1 LSQIKYR
8 DKFGKTMAKECP
20 VVNGMES
27 RKKPVMELARDM
39 GLMHVTMIGV
49 GAMIGAGIFVLTGL
63 AAGVSGPAL
72 LLVFV
77 LNGLVTGLT
86 AMSYAELG
94 SCFPEA
100 GGGYLWVKEALPQPN
115 GFLSGWISWF
125 AHAVAC
131 SLYAVAFG
139 TFSVDLLHMAG
150 VNFNKLLSFT
160 SSSEPYILAAKLISV
175 FATLLFVYINFRGAK
190 ETGQAESLVTILK
203 IVVIA
208 LFIGF
213 GLFAIFSGNTP
224 KPWPEHFK
232 GFFQKGPLGI
242 IMAMG
247 LTFIAFEGYEIIAQC
262 GEEVKNPKKNIP
274 RSIFLSLLIV
284 VPIYILV
291 AFVALGATAPE
302 GDIPTWQYLGQKGE
316 LAMIEAAEHFMLGKL
331 GRIIFLVGGLFSTM
345 SALNATVYS
354 SSRVSFAMG
363 RDHNLPSIF
372 GKVHHKKRTPHMAV
386 FISGMMII
394 LMAVALPIEDIA
406 SATDA
411 MFLLLFIFVNLA
423 VINLRKNRPDLDR
436 GFRVPLFPYI
446 PIMAAFLN
454 LSLAVFLFF
463 YRPLGVW
470 VCVGYMLFGIG
481 FYYFYSRRKEFVAKA
496 ALAVHTELPF
506 FETAPCNFHIL
517 VPVAN
522 EKTVEKLQRFA
533 VRMAKAYTADITA
546 LNVIQVPAQLPPSEG
561 RKYVDYARLLLGK
574 AIDVAEKEN
583 IPVYSLVKLTHNVPK
598 AIIETCE
605 ERKIDLMVLGWEGE
619 RPATNRV
626 FGTITDEIILNTVCD
641 IALICRSPA
650 DKEIHRILIPV
661 SSIKY
666 AVLSFKIAEA
676 ILRENETPIVLFHA
690 TYQDDLVNVEQ
701 KYREE
706 LQKLKDDIN
715 PDRYQMVVKK
725 TQNVTNAIL
734 SEIQHHDLIIMG
746 APEEGLVRRALF
758 GDMPVQIARETAVP
772 IVLTKRYTGH
782 VKSWF
787 QKFFGSRKTMLD

>member
-1 LSQIKYR
+1 MMR
-8 DKFGKTMAKECP
+8 DNSCP
-20 VVNGMES
+20 VPETS
-27 RKKPVMELARDM
+27 PTTAKKPVAELARDM

-72 LLVFV
+72 LLVFTF
-77 LNGLVTGLT
+77 NGFVTGLT

-139 TFSVDLLHMAG
+139 TFAVDLLHLAG
-150 VNFNKLLSFT
+150 VDFSKLFSLAN
-160 SSSEPYILAAKLISV
+160 SESNILAAKAVSV
-175 FATLLFVYINFRGAK
+175 GITLLFVWINYRGAK
-190 ETGQAESLVTILK
+190 ETGQAESFVTIVK
-203 IVVIA
+203 IIVIA

-213 GLFAIFSGNTP
+213 GIYAIFAGKTP
-224 KPWPEHFK
+224 EPWQSQFS
-232 GFFQKGPLGI
+232 GFFQKGAIGV

-284 VPIYILV
+284 VPIYVLV
-291 AFVALGATAPE
+291 AFVAIGAVSPE
-302 GDIPTWQYLGQKGE
+302 GGEPTWQYLGQKGE
-316 LAMIEAAEHFMLGKL
+316 LAMIEAAEHFMMGKL
-331 GRIIFLVGGLFSTM
+331 GRIIFLIGGLFSTM

-363 RDHNLPSIF
+363 RDHNLPGIF
-372 GKVHHKKRTPHMAV
+372 AKVHRIKRTPHMAV
-386 FISGMMII
+386 FISGALII

-436 GFRVPLFPYI
+436 GFKVPLFPII
-446 PIMAAFLN
+446 PIVATFFN
-454 LSLAVFLFF
+454 LVLAVFLFF

-470 VCVGYMLFGIG
+470 VCVGYILFGI
-481 FYYFYSRRKEFVAKA
+481 FIYYIYSKRKEFAVKA
-496 ALAVHTELPF
+496 EPVVHVEHPVF
-506 FETAPCNFHIL
+506 QAGPCNFHIL

-522 EKTVEKLQRFA
+522 EKTVQQLQRFA
-533 VRMAKAYTADITA
+533 IRMAKAYTADITI
-546 LNVIQVPAQLPPSEG
+546 LNVIKVPAQLPPSEG
-561 RKYVDYARLLLGK
+561 RKYLNNSRALISTAVEM
-574 AIDVAEKEN
+574 AEPEE

-605 ERKIDLMVLGWEGE
+605 ERKIDLMILGWEGD
-619 RPATNRV
+619 RSRQDRA
-626 FGTITDEIILNTVCD
+626 FGTILDEIILNTVCD
-641 IALICRSPA
+641 ICLICKAPTKDTQIDRVF
-650 DKEIHRILIPV
+650 IPV
-661 SSIKY
+661 SSIRY
-666 AVLSFKIAEA
+666 ALLSLKVAEA
-676 ILRENETPIVLFHA
+676 LMGDNHRPIVLFHA
-690 TYQDDLVNVEQ
+690 TASDDSESIRSR
-701 KYREE
+701 YSEE
-706 LQKLKDDIN
+706 LQKHSDEIDPN
-715 PDRYQMVVKK
+715 RYKIVVQK
-725 TQNVTNAIL
+725 TNNIVQAIL
-734 SEIQHHDLIIMG
+734 AETQHHDLIIMG
-746 APEEGLVRRALF
+746 APEEGLIRRAFF
-758 GDMPVQIARETAVP
+758 GDLPAQIVSQLNTP
-772 IVLTKRYTGH
+772 IILTKKYTGD

>member
-1 LSQIKYR
+1 MPEAGQVAAEKHV
-8 DKFGKTMAKECP
+8 T
-20 VVNGMES
+20 
-27 RKKPVMELARDM
+27 ELARDM

-72 LLVFV
+72 LLVFTF
-77 LNGLVTGLT
+77 NGFVTGLT

-139 TFSVDLLHMAG
+139 TFSVDLLHLAG
-150 VNFNKLLSFT
+150 IDFSKLLPF
-160 SSSEPYILAAKLISV
+160 ENNQANMWAAKAI
-175 FATLLFVYINFRGAK
+175 ATGITLLFVWVNYRGAK
-190 ETGQAESLVTILK
+190 ETGQAESFVTIVK
-203 IVVIA
+203 IIVIA

-213 GLFAIFSGNTP
+213 GLYAMHAGKTPEPWQSQFS
-224 KPWPEHFK
+224 
-232 GFFQKGPLGI
+232 GFFQKGALGI

-262 GEEVKNPKKNIP
+262 GEEVKNPKRNIP

-284 VPIYILV
+284 VPIYVLV
-291 AFVALGATAPE
+291 AFVAIGAVSPE
-302 GDIPTWQYLGQKGE
+302 SGQPTWQYLGQKGE
-316 LAMIEAAEHFMLGKL
+316 LAMIEAAEHFMMGKL
-331 GRIIFLVGGLFSTM
+331 GRIIFLIGGLFSTM

-363 RDHNLPSIF
+363 RDHNLPGLF
-372 GKVHHKKRTPHMAV
+372 GKIHIRKRTPYIAV
-386 FISGMMII
+386 FISGALII
-394 LMAVALPIEDIA
+394 LMAITLPIEDIA

-436 GFRVPLFPYI
+436 GFKVPLFPLI
-446 PIMAAFLN
+446 PIAAAIFN

-470 VCVGYMLFGIG
+470 VCVGYILFGI
-481 FYYFYSRRKEFVAKA
+481 FIYYVYSKRKEFAVKA
-496 ALAVHTELPF
+496 EPVIHIERPVFKAG
-506 FETAPCNFHIL
+506 PCDFHIL

-522 EKTVEKLQRFA
+522 EKTVQQLQRFA
-533 VRMAKAYTADITA
+533 IRMAKHYTADITV

-561 RKYVDYARLLLGK
+561 RKYLNNSRNLIAK
-574 AIDVAEKEN
+574 AVEMAEPEE

-605 ERKIDLMVLGWEGE
+605 ERKIDLMVLGWEGD
-619 RPATNRV
+619 RSRQDRV
-626 FGTITDEIILNTVCD
+626 FGTILDEIILNTVCD
-641 IALICRSPA
+641 ICLICKAPMQDTPINRVF
-650 DKEIHRILIPV
+650 IPV
-661 SSIKY
+661 SNIRY
-666 AVLSFKIAEA
+666 AILSLKIAEA
-676 ILRENETPIVLFHA
+676 MVGENGNPICLFHA
-690 TYQDDLVNVEQ
+690 TYSEDIQNIKE

-706 LQKLKDDIN
+706 LQKLSDEIN
-715 PDRYQMVVKK
+715 PERYDVIVKK
-725 TQNVTNAIL
+725 TDNFAEAIL
-734 SEIQHHDLIIMG
+734 EETGDHDLIIMG
-746 APEEGLVRRALF
+746 APEEGLVRRAFF
-758 GDMPVQIARETAVP
+758 GDLPAYIASQLDIP
-772 IVLTKRYTGH
+772 ILLTKQYTGH

>member
-1 LSQIKYR
+1 
-8 DKFGKTMAKECP
+8 MAKVHRSNNKMDKGP
-20 VVNGMES
+20 
-27 RKKPVMELARDM
+27 KHATELARDM

-72 LLVFV
+72 LLVFA

-150 VNFNKLLSFT
+150 IDFNKLLSFT

-190 ETGQAESLVTILK
+190 ETGQAESLVTMLK

-224 KPWPEHFK
+224 EPWPEHFK

-302 GDIPTWQYLGQKGE
+302 GDMPTWQYLGEKGE
-316 LAMIEAAEHFMLGKL
+316 MAMIEAAEHFMLGKL
-331 GRIIFLVGGLFSTM
+331 GRIIFLIGGLFSTM

-363 RDHNLPSIF
+363 RDYNLPGVF
-372 GKVHHKKRTPHMAV
+372 GKIHPKKRTPHMAI
-386 FISGMMII
+386 FISGVLII
-394 LMAVALPIEDIA
+394 LMAILLPIEDIA

-423 VINLRKNRPDLDR
+423 VVNLRKNRPDLDR
-436 GFRVPLFPYI
+436 GFKVPFFPYI
-446 PIMAAFLN
+446 PILATVLN
-454 LSLAVFLFF
+454 FILAVFLFF

-470 VCVGYMLFGIG
+470 VCLGYMAFGIG
-481 FYYFYSRRKEFVAKA
+481 FYYLYSRRKEFVATA
-496 ALAVHTELPF
+496 APAVHAEQPV
-506 FETAPCNFHIL
+506 FEADPSDFHIL

-561 RKYVDYARLLLGK
+561 RKYVDSARTLLGK
-574 AIDVAEKEN
+574 AIEVAETEN

-619 RPATNRV
+619 RAAHNRV
-626 FGTITDEIILNTVCD
+626 FGTIIDEIILNTVCD
-641 IALICRSPA
+641 IAMVCRSPA
-650 DKEIHRILIPV
+650 DKEIERILIPV

-666 AVLSFKIAEA
+666 AILSLKVAEA
-676 ILRENETPIVLFHA
+676 ILRQNGTPIVLFHA
-690 TYQDDLVNVEQ
+690 THLTELNPLEQ
-701 KYREE
+701 KYREDLE
-706 LQKLKDDIN
+706 KQKHEID
-715 PDRYQMVVKK
+715 PARYEIVVK
-725 TQNVTNAIL
+725 NTNNFAEAIL
-734 SEIQHHDLIIMG
+734 SEIQEKDLVIMG
-746 APEEGLVRRALF
+746 APEEGLVRRAFF
-758 GDMPVQIARETAVP
+758 GDLPLHIAKQTDVP
-772 IVLTKRYTGH
+772 IILTKRYTGH

>member
-1 LSQIKYR
+1 
-8 DKFGKTMAKECP
+8 MPKENESCP
-20 VVNGMES
+20 VEQRGVS
-27 RKKPVMELARDM
+27 KPVTELARDM

-63 AAGVSGPAL
+63 AAGIAGPAL
-72 LLVFV
+72 ILVFA

-139 TFSVDLLHMAG
+139 AFSVDLLQMGG
-150 VNFNKLLSFT
+150 VDFSRIIPESIKA
-160 SSSEPYILAAKLISV
+160 EPHVLGAKLIAV
-175 FATLLFVYINFRGAK
+175 IITLLFVYINFRGAK
-190 ETGQAESLVTILK
+190 ETGQAETFVTLLK

-213 GLFAIFSGNTP
+213 GIFAMFSGQQP
-224 KPWPEHFK
+224 EPWQRHFK

-262 GEEVKNPKKNIP
+262 GEEVKNPKRNIP

-291 AFVALGATAPE
+291 AFVALGAVSPE
-302 GDIPTWQYLGQKGE
+302 GGQPTWQYLGEKGE
-316 LAMIEAAEHFMLGKL
+316 LAMIEAAESFMLGKL
-331 GRIIFLVGGLFSTM
+331 GRIIFLIGGLFSTM

-363 RDHNLPSIF
+363 RDHNLPGLF
-372 GKVHHKKRTPHMAV
+372 GRIHHKKRTPHLAV
-386 FISGMMII
+386 FISGAFII
-394 LMAVALPIEDIA
+394 LMAAALPIEDIA

-436 GFRVPLFPYI
+436 GFKVPLFPYI
-446 PIMAAFLN
+446 PVLATFLN
-454 LSLAVFLFF
+454 LALAIFLFF

-470 VCVGYMLFGIG
+470 VCIGYLLFGTLI
-481 FYYFYSRRKEFVAKA
+481 FYIYSRRKELVAKA
-496 ALAVHTELPF
+496 VPVVHAEQPVISVG
-506 FETAPCNFHIL
+506 PCNYHIL
-517 VPVAN
+517 LPVAN
-522 EKTVEKLQRFA
+522 EQTVRSLQRFA
-533 VRMAKAYTADITA
+533 VRMAKAYKADITA
-546 LNVIQVPAQLPPSEG
+546 LNVIQVPPQLPPSEG
-561 RKYVDYARLLLGK
+561 RKYLSRSRALLEK
-574 AIDVAEKEN
+574 AIDIAEIEE
-583 IPVYSLVKLTHNVPK
+583 IPVYALIKLTHNIPK
-598 AIIETCE
+598 AVIETCE
-605 ERKIDLMVLGWEGE
+605 ERKIDLMILGWEGE
-619 RPATNRV
+619 RPAHDRV
-626 FGTITDEIILNTVCD
+626 FGTILDEIVLNTTCD
-641 IALICRSPA
+641 IALICRAPTE
-650 DKEIHRILIPV
+650 DTQIKRVFIPV
-661 SSIKY
+661 SNIKY
-666 AVLSFKIAEA
+666 ATLSLEIAEA
-676 ILRENETPIVLFHA
+676 LLGDKETPIVLFHA
-690 TYQDDLVNVEQ
+690 TQAEDVDDIQQRYLED
-701 KYREE
+701 
-706 LQKLKDDIN
+706 LQKLKNNIS
-715 PDRYQMVVKK
+715 PERYRIVVKNA
-725 TQNVTNAIL
+725 QSVVPAIL
-734 SEIQHHDLIIMG
+734 EEILNYDLIIMG
-746 APEEGLVRRALF
+746 APEEGLVRRAIF
-758 GDMPVQIARETAVP
+758 GDMPVEIAKATNVP
-772 IVLTKRYTGH
+772 LILTKKYTGH

>member
-1 LSQIKYR
+1 
-8 DKFGKTMAKECP
+8 MAKEIALG
-20 VVNGMES
+20 NGKEAG
-27 RKKPVMELARDM
+27 KKPVTELARDM

-63 AAGVSGPAL
+63 AAGESGPAL
-72 LLVFV
+72 LLVFA

-139 TFSVDLLHMAG
+139 TFTVDLLHLAG
-150 VNFNKLLSFT
+150 VDFNRLLSIF
-160 SSSEPYILAAKLISV
+160 SSSEPYVLAAKLISV
-175 FATLLFVYINFRGAK
+175 IATLLFVYINYRGAK
-190 ETGQAESLVTILK
+190 ETGQAETLVTMLK

-213 GLFAIFSGNTP
+213 GLFAIFSGKTP
-224 KPWPEHFK
+224 EPWPEHFR
-232 GFFQKGPLGI
+232 GFFQKGPMGI
-242 IMAMG
+242 IIAMG

-262 GEEVKNPKKNIP
+262 GEEVKNPRKNIP

-284 VPIYILV
+284 VPIYLLV

-302 GDIPTWQYLGQKGE
+302 GDMPTWQYLGEKGE

-331 GRIIFLVGGLFSTM
+331 GRIIFLIGGLFSTM

-372 GKVHHKKRTPHMAV
+372 SKVHSKKRTPHMAV
-386 FISGMMII
+386 FISGVMII

-411 MFLLLFIFVNLA
+411 MFLFLFIFVNLA

-436 GFRVPLFPYI
+436 GFRVPFLPQI
-446 PIMAAFLN
+446 PIIATVLN
-454 LSLAVFLFF
+454 LFLAVFLFF

-470 VCVGYMLFGIG
+470 VCIGYLLFGIG
-481 FYYFYSRRKEFVAKA
+481 FYYLYSRRKEFFAKA
-496 ALAVHTELPF
+496 VPVVHTEVPVF
-506 FETAPCNFHIL
+506 TVSPCNFHIL

-522 EKTVEKLQRFA
+522 EKTVEQLQRFA
-533 VRMAKAYTADITA
+533 VRMAKAYSADITA
-546 LNVIQVPAQLPPSEG
+546 VNVIQVPAQLPPSEG
-561 RKYVDYARLLLGK
+561 RKYVDCARSLLGK
-574 AIDVAEKEN
+574 AIEVAEQEN
-583 IPVYSLVKLTHNVPK
+583 IPVYSLVKLTHNIPK

-605 ERKIDLMVLGWEGE
+605 ERKIDLMVLGWEGKK
-619 RPATNRV
+619 PAHDRV

-641 IALICRSPA
+641 IALVCRSPA
-650 DKEIHRILIPV
+650 DKEIKRILIPV

-666 AVLSFKIAEA
+666 AILSLKIAEA
-676 ILRENETPIVLFHA
+676 ILKQDSTPIVLFHA
-690 TYQDDLVNVEQ
+690 TYQDDVFGVE
-701 KYREE
+701 KRYREE
-706 LQKLKDDIN
+706 LQKLKEEID
-715 PDRYQMVVKK
+715 PDRYNVVIKK
-725 TQNVTNAIL
+725 TQNVTEAIL
-734 SEIQHHDLIIMG
+734 SEKQHHDLIIMG

-758 GDMPVQIARETAVP
+758 GDLPVQIARETDVP
-772 IVLTKRYTGH
+772 IILTKKYTGH

-787 QKFFGSRKTMLD
+787 QKFFGSRKTMLE

>member
-1 LSQIKYR
+1 MTENN
-8 DKFGKTMAKECP
+8 DK
-20 VVNGMES
+20 
-27 RKKPVMELARDM
+27 RKSDRSKPVMELARDM

-72 LLVFV
+72 LLVFA
-77 LNGLVTGLT
+77 LNGFVTSLT

-139 TFSVDLLHMAG
+139 AFAVDLFHVGG
-150 VNFNKLLSFT
+150 VNIEKIVPQFLGH
-160 SSSEPYILAAKLISV
+160 EPHIMAAKIIAV
-175 FATLLFVYINFRGAK
+175 FITLLFVYINFRGAK
-190 ETGQAESLVTILK
+190 ETGQAESFVTIVK

-213 GLFAIFSGNTP
+213 GIYAMFSGGLSE
-224 KPWPEHFK
+224 PWQGQFR
-232 GFFQKGPLGI
+232 GFFQKGIRGI

-262 GEEVKNPKKNIP
+262 GEEVKNPKRNIP

-291 AFVALGATAPE
+291 AFVAIGAVAPPDP
-302 GDIPTWQYLGQKGE
+302 GQTSWQYLGDKGE
-316 LAMIEAAEHFMLGKL
+316 LAMIEAAEHFMMGKL
-331 GRIIFLVGGLFSTM
+331 GRIIFLIGGLFSTM

-363 RDHNLPSIF
+363 RDHNLPALF
-372 GKVHHKKRTPHMAV
+372 GRIHEKKRTPHFATYISGALIIFMAV
-386 FISGMMII
+386 VF
-394 LMAVALPIEDIA
+394 PIEDIA

-411 MFLLLFIFVNLA
+411 MFLFLFIFVNLA

-436 GFRVPLFPYI
+436 GFKVPLFPFI
-446 PIMAAFLN
+446 PILATFLN
-454 LSLAVFLFF
+454 FTLAVFLFL

-470 VCVGYMLFGIG
+470 VCLGYILFGIAI
-481 FYYFYSRRKEFVAKA
+481 YYLYSKRKEFAAKA
-496 ALAVHTELPF
+496 EPVIHAERPVFHIV
-506 FETAPCNFHIL
+506 PCNFHIL

-522 EKTVEKLQRFA
+522 EKTVEQLQRFA
-533 VRMAKAYTADITA
+533 IRLAKVYNADITV
-546 LNVIQVPAQLPPSEG
+546 LNVIEVPAQLPPSEG
-561 RKYVDYARLLLGK
+561 RKYLSGARGLLDK
-574 AIDVAEKEN
+574 AINMAEKAE
-583 IPVYSLVKLTHNVPK
+583 IPVYSLVKVTHNVPK

-619 RPATNRV
+619 RPAHDRV
-626 FGTITDEIILNTVCD
+626 FGTKLDEIILNTVCD
-641 IALICRSPA
+641 IAMVCRAPSP
-650 DKEIHRILIPV
+650 DKKIERILVPV

-666 AVLSFKIAEA
+666 ALLSLKIAEVLPED
-676 ILRENETPIVLFHA
+676 IDVPIVLFHA
-690 TYQDDLVNVEQ
+690 TQHDDLKEIRLRYQ
-701 KYREE
+701 EE
-706 LQKLKDDIN
+706 LVKVSNEIDPKKFKLVL
-715 PDRYQMVVKK
+715 RK
-725 TQNVTNAIL
+725 TNRIEEAIL
-734 SEIQHHDLIIMG
+734 EETKKHDLIIMG

-758 GDMPVQIARETAVP
+758 GDLPVKIAQSIDGP
-772 IVLTKRYTGH
+772 LILTKHYTGH

-787 QKFFGSRKTMLD
+787 QKFFGSRKTMLN

>member
-1 LSQIKYR
+1 
-8 DKFGKTMAKECP
+8 
-20 VVNGMES
+20 
-27 RKKPVMELARDM
+27 MELARDM

-63 AAGVSGPAL
+63 AAGISGPAL
-72 LLVFV
+72 LLVFAF
-77 LNGLVTGLT
+77 NGLVTGLT

-139 TFSVDLLHMAG
+139 TFSVDLLHLAG
-150 VNFNKLLSFT
+150 VDFNRLLSFT

-175 FATLLFVYINFRGAK
+175 FATLLFVYINYRGAK

-213 GLFAIFSGNTP
+213 GLFAMFSGNTP
-224 KPWPEHFK
+224 KPWPEHFQ

-274 RSIFLSLLIV
+274 LSIFLSLLIV

-302 GDIPTWQYLGQKGE
+302 GDIPTWQYLGEKGE
-316 LAMIEAAEHFMLGKL
+316 LAMIESAEHFMLGKL
-331 GRIIFLVGGLFSTM
+331 GRIIFLIGGLFSTM

-372 GKVHHKKRTPHMAV
+372 GKVHQKKRTPHMAT
-386 FISGMMII
+386 FISGVMII
-394 LMAVALPIEDIA
+394 LMAVLLPIEDIA

-436 GFRVPLFPYI
+436 GFKVPLFPHI
-446 PIMAAFLN
+446 PIAAIFLN
-454 LSLAVFLFF
+454 LFLAVFLFF

-470 VCVGYMLFGIG
+470 VCVGYIVFGIS
-481 FYYFYSRRKEFVAKA
+481 FYYLYSRRKEFVAKA
-496 ALAVHTELPF
+496 APAVHAEHPV
-506 FETAPCNFHIL
+506 FEAPPCNFHIL

-522 EKTVEKLQRFA
+522 EKTVEQLQQFA
-533 VRMAKAYTADITA
+533 VKMAKASTADITA

-561 RKYVDYARLLLGK
+561 RKYVDSARTLLGK
-574 AIDVAEKEN
+574 AIEVAEKDN
-583 IPVYSLVKLTHNVPK
+583 IPVYSLVKLTHNIPK

-605 ERKIDLMVLGWEGE
+605 DRKIDLMVLGWEGE
-619 RPATNRV
+619 RPAHDRV

-641 IALICRSPA
+641 IALVCRSPA
-650 DKEIHRILIPV
+650 DKEIGRILIPV

-676 ILRENETPIVLFHA
+676 ILSENGTPIVLFHA
-690 TYQDDLVNVEQ
+690 TYQDDVAGVEQ

-706 LQKLKDDIN
+706 LQKLEEVIN
-715 PDRYQMVVKK
+715 PALYQIMVKK
-725 TQNVTNAIL
+725 TQNVTEAIL
-734 SEIQHHDLIIMG
+734 SETQHHDLIIMG

-758 GDMPVQIARETAVP
+758 GDLPVQIARETAVP
-772 IVLTKRYTGH
+772 IILTKRYTGH

>member
-1 LSQIKYR
+1 
-8 DKFGKTMAKECP
+8 MA
-20 VVNGMES
+20 ES
-27 RKKPVMELARDM
+27 PKHTTELARDM

-63 AAGVSGPAL
+63 AAGVAGPAL
-72 LLVFV
+72 LLVFAF
-77 LNGLVTGLT
+77 NGLVTGLT

-139 TFSVDLLHMAG
+139 TFTVDLLHMAG
-150 VNFNKLLSFT
+150 IDFNLLLSFT

-190 ETGQAESLVTILK
+190 ETGQAETLITIIK
-203 IVVIA
+203 IIVIA
-208 LFIGF
+208 MFIGF
-213 GLFAIFSGNTP
+213 GLYAIFAGTTP
-224 KPWPEHFK
+224 EPWPDHFR
-232 GFFQKGPLGI
+232 GFFQKGPIGI

-291 AFVALGATAPE
+291 AFVALGAAAPE
-302 GDIPTWQYLGQKGE
+302 GDIPTWQYLGEKGE
-316 LAMIEAAEHFMLGKL
+316 MAMIEAAEHFMLGKL
-331 GRIIFLVGGLFSTM
+331 GRVIFLIGGLFSTM

-363 RDHNLPSIF
+363 RDHNLPGVF
-372 GKVHHKKRTPHMAV
+372 GKIHPKKRTPHMAI
-386 FISGMMII
+386 FISGVMII
-394 LMAVALPIEDIA
+394 LMAVLLPIEDIA

-436 GFRVPLFPYI
+436 GFKVPFFPFI
-446 PIMAAFLN
+446 PILATVLN
-454 LSLAVFLFF
+454 LILAVFLFF

-470 VCVGYMLFGIG
+470 VCLGYLAFGIG
-481 FYYFYSRRKEFVAKA
+481 FFYLYSRRKEFMAKA
-496 ALAVHTELPF
+496 APAVHAEHPV
-506 FETAPCNFHIL
+506 FEVAPRDFHIL

-561 RKYVDYARLLLGK
+561 RKYVECARSLLGK
-574 AIDVAEKEN
+574 AIDVAEKEE

-619 RPATNRV
+619 RPAHNRV
-626 FGTITDEIILNTVCD
+626 FGTIIDEIILNTLCD
-641 IALICRSPA
+641 IAMVCRSPA
-650 DKEIHRILIPV
+650 DKEIERILIPV
-661 SSIKY
+661 STIKY
-666 AVLSFKIAEA
+666 AILSLKIAEA
-676 ILRENETPIVLFHA
+676 VLSENDTRIVLFHA
-690 TYQDDLVNVEQ
+690 THRTDVTPIEKRFREDLEKQKNVVDPS
-701 KYREE
+701 RF
-706 LQKLKDDIN
+706 D
-715 PDRYQMVVKK
+715 VVIKN
-725 TQNVTNAIL
+725 TENFAEAIL
-734 SEIQHHDLIIMG
+734 AEIQHNDLIIMG
-746 APEEGLVRRALF
+746 APEEGLVRRAFF
-758 GDMPVQIARETAVP
+758 GDLPLHIAKQTEVP
-772 IVLTKRYTGH
+772 IILTKRYTGH

>member
-1 LSQIKYR
+1 MAEIQSSNNKR
-8 DKFGKTMAKECP
+8 DEGQ
-20 VVNGMES
+20 
-27 RKKPVMELARDM
+27 KPVTELARDM

-72 LLVFV
+72 LLVFAF
-77 LNGLVTGLT
+77 NGLVTGLT

-139 TFSVDLLHMAG
+139 TFSVDLLHTAG
-150 VNFNKLLSFT
+150 IDLHKLLSVFST
-160 SSSEPYILAAKLISV
+160 SEPYILAAKLISV
-175 FATLLFVYINFRGAK
+175 IVVLLFVYINYRGAK

-203 IVVIA
+203 IIIIA
-208 LFIGF
+208 MFIGF
-213 GLFAIFSGNTP
+213 GLFAIFSGNTSE
-224 KPWPEHFK
+224 PWPDHFR
-232 GFFQKGPLGI
+232 GFFQKGPMGI
-242 IMAMG
+242 IIAMG

-291 AFVALGATAPE
+291 AFVALGAVAPE
-302 GDIPTWQYLGQKGE
+302 GDQASWQYLGEKGE
-316 LAMIEAAEHFMLGKL
+316 MAMIEAAEHFMLGKL
-331 GRIIFLVGGLFSTM
+331 GRIIFLIGGLFSTM
-345 SALNATVYS
+345 SALNATVFS

-363 RDHNLPSIF
+363 RDHNLPGIF
-372 GKVHHKKRTPHMAV
+372 GKIHPKKRTPHMAI
-386 FISGMMII
+386 FISGVMII
-394 LMAVALPIEDIA
+394 LMAVLLPIEDIA

-436 GFRVPLFPYI
+436 GFKVPFFPYI
-446 PIMAAFLN
+446 PILATVLN
-454 LSLAVFLFF
+454 LILAVFLFF

-470 VCVGYMLFGIG
+470 ICLGYLVFGIG
-481 FYYFYSRRKEFVAKA
+481 FYYLYSRRKEFVAKA
-496 ALAVHTELPF
+496 EPIIHAEHPV
-506 FETAPCNFHIL
+506 FEVDPADFHIL

-522 EKTVEKLQRFA
+522 EKTVEQLQSFA
-533 VRMAKAYTADITA
+533 VRMARAYKADITA

-561 RKYVDYARLLLGK
+561 RKYLDCARSLLGK
-574 AIDVAEKEN
+574 AIDVGEEQN

-605 ERKIDLMVLGWEGE
+605 QRKIDLMVLGWEGE
-619 RPATNRV
+619 RPAYNRV
-626 FGTITDEIILNTVCD
+626 FGTITDEIILNTLCD
-641 IALICRSPA
+641 IALVCRSPG
-650 DKEIHRILIPV
+650 DKEIGRILIPV
-661 SSIKY
+661 STIKY
-666 AVLSFKIAEA
+666 AVLSLKIAEA
-676 ILRENETPIVLFHA
+676 VLIENGTPIVLFHA
-690 TYQDDLVNVEQ
+690 THKDDVQSVKQ
-701 KYREE
+701 KYEE
-706 LQKLKDDIN
+706 DLQKLKDEIN
-715 PDRYQMVVKK
+715 PDLYQIVIKK
-725 TQNVTNAIL
+725 TDNFAEAIL
-734 SEIQHHDLIIMG
+734 AEIQHNDLVIMG
-746 APEEGLVRRALF
+746 APEEGLVRRAFF
-758 GDMPVQIARETAVP
+758 GDLPLYIARETDVP
-772 IVLTKRYTGH
+772 IILTKRYTGH

-787 QKFFGSRKTMLD
+787 QKFFGARKTMLD